1 MCSVLLAD
9 IRRHDVRGCISQKVS
24 YIRKTWYVA
33 IQKLHLRWCRIVNYV
48 HFVKYVQ
55 SGRVLGRSKSGN
67 VAQVRAITT
76 GDPMTAQPNMET
88 TNSPG
93 DTSEEEDRTYIGST
107 EFRKMIRKVLELV
120 RFKDRRFVVNKHGE
134 PQAAVVPMEDL
145 EMLEYLENEADRQRL
160 EELRDEDSETV
171 SLEEFEQKF
180 VDE

>member
-1 MCSVLLAD
+1 
-9 IRRHDVRGCISQKVS
+9 
-24 YIRKTWYVA
+24 
-33 IQKLHLRWCRIVNYV
+33 
-48 HFVKYVQ
+48 
-55 SGRVLGRSKSGN
+55 
-67 VAQVRAITT
+67 
-76 GDPMTAQPNMET
+76 MET